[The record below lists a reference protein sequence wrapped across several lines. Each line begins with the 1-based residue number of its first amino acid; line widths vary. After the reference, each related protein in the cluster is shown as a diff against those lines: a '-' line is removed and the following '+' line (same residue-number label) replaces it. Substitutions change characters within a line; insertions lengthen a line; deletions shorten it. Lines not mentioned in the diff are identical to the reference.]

1 MSGGSCP
8 LSLPN
13 YAGADPLSSLLSLS
27 TTATPR
33 LPARPAARS
42 LASLLVAQA
51 TSLQFVK
58 GVKETSVPDVKLT
71 RARDGASG
79 VATFVFAEPSIFEAS
94 SELGDITG
102 LYMEDDEGVLSTVDV
117 QVCGVERERERKG
130 WADNGQRLAFFLD
143 PASLTTLGI
152 SLSLSS
158 YTGQVCQWQARPH
171 RGPVLHEVG
180 LRVGPV
186 SFFV

>member
-1 MSGGSCP
+1 MTQMRPRHTQPHTPLAGVGGGSRP

-13 YAGADPLSSLLSLS
+13 YAGADPLSSLLFLS

-117 QVCGVERERERKG
+117 QVCGVEREREREG
-130 WADNGQRLAFFLD
+130 
-143 PASLTTLGI
+143 
-152 SLSLSS
+152 
-158 YTGQVCQWQARPH
+158 
-171 RGPVLHEVG
+171 
-180 LRVGPV
+180 
-186 SFFV
+186 